1 MTQALIPKSIDE
13 AIDAVELA
21 LPGVK
26 IARTVDEAFDMAEL
40 IVPGV
45 KKMQAPLVETFNK
58 FKPILK
64 KCPEVVKAMAP
75 TLMEIGSEIAG
86 GKEPTD
92 ENYIKWGGALM
103 ETGGEHLVDLVK
115 ALKASPIKKLVKLFK
130 ALNIKGQM
138 KKAGLKGPW
147 LKVALK
153 YLEWI
158 IKMME
163 GVVEFAEN

>member
-1 MTQALIPKSIDE
+1 MIPKSIDE
-13 AIDAVELA
+13 AADAVEKV
-21 LPGVK
+21 LPGVT
-26 IARTVDEAFDMAEL
+26 IPRSLDEAFDAAEL
-40 IVPGV
+40 VVPGV
-45 KKMQAPLVETFNK
+45 KKMQAPLIETNNNFV
-58 FKPILK
+58 PAVLK
-64 KCPEVVKAMAP
+64 SPEVLKAMAP